1 MAEEEDIAEKS
12 GRTLMRGVVV
22 EFDFT
27 VVDGSQLLF
36 ETARKVL
43 EAKGIDLTLKLE
55 AMHLAGGNYQG
66 GLAELFGVLGK
77 KCDPAATARDLSDA
91 FAKALTASVAG
102 AMTSGFKAFVN
113 ALTEKNIKVV
123 IATRADIEAIK
134 PAFAEFDP
142 EKVVLYAE
150 PSMTYGNCKWDAWA
164 RALNTNGLVNVL
176 TVGVTGSG
184 YGVKAAL
191 VAGMSA
197 IAVVHEHVAYQ
208 DFGGSDVAV
217 ESFDASLADEVFR
230 MLHM

>member
-55 AMHLAGGNYQG
+55 AMHLVGGNYQG

-102 AMTSGFKAFVN
+102 AVTSGFKAFVN
-113 ALTEKNIKVV
+113 ALTEKDIKVV

-150 PSMTYGNCKWDAWA
+150 PSMTYGNCKWDAWR
-164 RALNTNGLVNVL
+164 RAYSQNGLVDVL
-176 TVGVTGSG
+176 TVAVSGSG
-184 YGVKAAL
+184 AGVKAAL
-191 VAGMSA
+191 VAGMG
-197 IAVVHEHVAYQ
+197 AVAVIHDHVAYQ
-208 DFGGSDVAV
+208 DFGGADFATDVVNAK
-217 ESFDASLADEVFR
+217 LADEVLR
-230 MLHM
+230 MLHA

>member
-1 MAEEEDIAEKS
+1 MAEEKKPL
-12 GRTLMRGVVV
+12 TRGVVI

-27 VVDGSQLLF
+27 AIDGGQSLF
-36 ETARKVL
+36 ETAQKIL
-43 EAKGIDLTLKLE
+43 AAKGVDLTVKLE
-55 AMHLAGGNYQG
+55 ALHLSGGNYQG
-66 GLAELFGVLGK
+66 GLAELFRTLDK
-77 KCDPAATARDLSDA
+77 KCDAAATARDLHDA
-91 FAKALTASVAG
+91 FGKALTAKAVAAVTPG
-102 AMTSGFKAFVN
+102 LKAFIT
-113 ALTEKNIKVV
+113 ALVERDVKVV
-123 IATRADIEAIK
+123 IATRSDLETLR
-134 PAFAEFDP
+134 PAFEGFDP

-150 PSMTYGNCKWDAWA
+150 PSMTYGNGKWDAWR
-164 RALNTNGLVNVL
+164 RACNQNSLVDVL

-184 YGVKAAL
+184 FGVKAAL